1 MNLKHICSRLVEIVP
16 VEHHGELIQLLTEY
30 SSITIDDAMNKLVSN
45 ITALREAGF
54 IVSSFDKEGGKDEW

>member
-16 VEHHGELIQLLTEY
+16 VEHHGELIQLLAEY
-30 SSITIDDAMNKLVSN
+30 SSLTIDDAMDKLVAN

-54 IVSSFDKEGGKDEW
+54 IVYNSDNVGDKDE